1 VIDIVLAV
9 MDVFVMMVLM
19 MTFVLLW
26 SFVEMNIIGIG
37 IVILDTKGIGVG
49 KIIVFFTEEVGHLSV
64 VNKLTIGLSL
74 KKELFRLIIVFRVD
88 KIDGLLL

>member
-1 VIDIVLAV
+1 MIDIVLAV